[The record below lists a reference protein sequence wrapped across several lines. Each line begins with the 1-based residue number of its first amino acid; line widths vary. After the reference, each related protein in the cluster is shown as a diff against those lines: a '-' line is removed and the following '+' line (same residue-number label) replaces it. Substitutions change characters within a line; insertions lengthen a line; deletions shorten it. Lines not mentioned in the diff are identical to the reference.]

1 MNARSTLSTPSGN
14 EGSRRG
20 YSCKNNGGGGA
31 EDEADEGEDILS
43 HWRLCVSACSLLTAA
58 SVCPE

>member
-31 EDEADEGEDILS
+31 ED
-43 HWRLCVSACSLLTAA
+43 VSGTHTR
-58 SVCPE
+58 EYF